1 MIDRINLL
9 NDDTSRFLIRNLG
22 EDEWYL
28 CVDSIYPMRGYQVIR
43 KLNEF
48 ENLFINS
55 AINATTQEAWTWA
68 GGNPQIPATLD
79 ELRFALETLDQIAE
93 EADDSNNPLLVF
105 AKEILIGAYKPEELT
120 SAAMQAIEHFRKSK

>member
-1 MIDRINLL
+1 MIDRINFNDAFLL
-9 NDDTSRFLIRNLG
+9 RTPG
-22 EDEWYL
+22 EKVWHL
-28 CVDSIYPMRGYQVIR
+28 CREHITKHGHYVVRE
-43 KLNEF
+43 LNEF
-48 ENLFINS
+48 ENGFVNS
-55 AINATTQEAWTWA
+55 AIQTTTQEAWVWA

-120 SAAMQAIEHFRKSK
+120 SAAMKAIEQFRKTK